1 MSQNLD
7 TLTRKIALSIK
18 DNNDYISIDSLSQK
32 INLKTSTIVAA
43 IENDPEL
50 FDTKSEIADP
60 NSFGDEFTC
69 IRTNIVLV
77 KLSPNG
83 HAFIANDKL
92 SSLIAFRSTF
102 VYPILVKMVWG
113 VIGFLVGLITGNID
127 IILKLIKKIF
137 ER

>member
-43 IENDPEL
+43 IKNDPEL

-60 NSFGDEFTC
+60 NSFGDEF
-69 IRTNIVLV
+69 IYISTNIVLV